1 VSAFFC
7 YTRNM
12 KTKII
17 IGIVALLVLCAYFF
31 LPAPTQAPAEENTPI
46 IANVPQIGPESF
58 REDTERYVINISIPE
73 VEGDQ
78 AFLELRN
85 DIQMGVEFFREIVD
99 EYNDPM
105 SAPWILDIEVE
116 EIQSNTLVSYL
127 VNWYEYTG
135 GAHGN
140 IVVESYNYNLETGDR
155 VSVGD
160 IVSSLDHLY
169 TFAALAD
176 KELTIHYPEGSSG
189 ENPENWNTWYADN
202 ESVTFIFSP
211 YQIAAYAVGT
221 QKFRMVATGM
231 NAELFNQEY
240 FK

>member
-1 VSAFFC
+1 
-7 YTRNM
+7 M

-17 IGIVALLVLCAYFF
+17 VIVVLLLAAGLYFF
-31 LPAPTQAPAEENTPI
+31 LPEPTQAPTQDGPI
-46 IANVPQIGPESF
+46 ITNVPQVSSESF
-58 REDTERYVINISIPE
+58 REDTDRYVINISIPE
-73 VEGDQ
+73 ISGDQ

-85 DIQMGVEFFREIVD
+85 DIQMRVEDFRSFATDYDGVVT
-99 EYNDPM
+99 
-105 SAPWILDIEVE
+105 APWVLDIEVE
-116 EIQSNTLVSYL
+116 EIESDTLVSYV
-127 VNWYEYTG
+127 VNWYEYAG

-140 IVVESYNYNLETGDR
+140 IVVTSYNYKKDTGEKITLENVVT
-155 VSVGD
+155 
-160 IVSSLDHLY
+160 SLDHLY

-176 KELTIHYPEGSSG
+176 KELTVDYPEGSSG

-240 FK
+240 FN